1 MLHMSEDKKKIPK
14 VQYNRIIK
22 KIKKGDNPQ
31 INVSYLFIC
40 LEPYITIFLTELYLL
55 LSTKKQ
61 ENYLGFSLF

>member
-14 VQYNRIIK
+14 VQYNRIIE

-40 LEPYITIFLTELYLL
+40 LEPYITIFLTELTQNYIYYYLQK
-55 LSTKKQ
+55 SRKII
-61 ENYLGFSLF
+61 